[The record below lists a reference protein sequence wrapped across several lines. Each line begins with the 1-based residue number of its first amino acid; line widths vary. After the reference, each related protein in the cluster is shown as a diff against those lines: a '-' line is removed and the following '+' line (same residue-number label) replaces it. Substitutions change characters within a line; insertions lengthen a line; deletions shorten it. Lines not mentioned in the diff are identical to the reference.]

1 MKKLALL
8 AALVSTA
15 AIAHADD
22 RHWNNDRH
30 GDYDRHV
37 DEGRR
42 DARVRNAVPL
52 AAMDITRK
60 ETVDIGRHAGR
71 FRTLR
76 IQALRGAAY
85 VDFVEL
91 RFGNGE
97 QQHVD
102 VQRRIGRGEI
112 ADIDVGNR
120 YLQAITVHG
129 TPDRWSR
136 IQVIGLR

>member
-1 MKKLALL
+1 LV
-8 AALVSTA
+8 AAIVSTA

-22 RHWNNDRH
+22 RHWNGDRH
-30 GDYDRHV
+30 GDYHHHDDHDRRV
-37 DEGRR
+37 DEGHRR
-42 DARVRNAVPL
+42 FAHVVPL
-52 AAMDITRK
+52 AAMDISRK
-60 ETVDIGRHAGR
+60 QTIDIGLEAGR

-76 IQALRGAAY
+76 LQALRGAAY

-91 RFGNGE
+91 RFGNGD

-102 VQRRIGRGEI
+102 VRRRIGRGEI

-129 TPDRWSR
+129 TPDRWSQ
-136 IQVIGLR
+136 IQITGLR

>member
-1 MKKLALL
+1 MKKLALI
-8 AALVSTA
+8 AALVSSA
-15 AIAHADD
+15 AIAQADD
-22 RHWNNDRH
+22 RPWNNDHH
-30 GDYDRHV
+30 GDHDRRV
-37 DEGRR
+37 DESRR
-42 DARVRNAVPL
+42 DVRVRNAVPL

-60 ETVDIGRHAGR
+60 QTVDIGHHAGR

>member
-1 MKKLALL
+1 MKRLALI
-8 AALVSTA
+8 AALLSSA
-15 AIAHADD
+15 AVAQADD
-22 RHWNNDRH
+22 RHWDYDRH
-30 GDYDRHV
+30 GDYDRRV
-37 DEGRR
+37 DEGHRY
-42 DARVRNAVPL
+42 ARTRTAVPL
-52 AAMDITRK
+52 AAMDISRK
-60 ETVDIGRHAGR
+60 ETVDIGVRAGR

-102 VQRRIGRGEI
+102 VRRRIGRGEI
-112 ADIDVGNR
+112 ADIDIGDR

-129 TPDRWSR
+129 MPDRWSR